1 MAQIADIHL
10 SSTIQFSDLLE
21 LGRDYCSDQL
31 GRFFQN
37 KYSPPALVVNK
48 FAIPAK
54 LATKN
59 DQNCFAIC
67 VMMNN
72 HILDLKYFSDIF
84 LDWDNKMSQESNTSG
99 QSLDKI
105 NKFINDERLLSVIKS
120 FKKINDEIVIGR
132 CRGSD
137 FTPLD
142 SAAH

>member
-1 MAQIADIHL
+1 MAQTVDVHL

-72 HILDLKYFSDIF
+72 HIVDLKYFSDIF
-84 LDWDNKMSQESNTSG
+84 LDVDNKMNIESMMFG
-99 QSLDKI
+99 QNLDKM
-105 NKFINDERLLSVIKS
+105 NLLINDQKLLSQIKS

-132 CRGSD
+132 CKGRE
-137 FTPLD
+137 FTPL
-142 SAAH
+142 

>member
-37 KYSPPALVVNK
+37 KYSPPALVMNK

-72 HILDLKYFSDIF
+72 HIVDLKYFSDIF
-84 LDWDNKMSQESNTSG
+84 LDVENKMNIESIMSG
-99 QSLDKI
+99 QSLDKM
-105 NKFINDERLLSVIKS
+105 NLLINDQRLLSQIKS

-132 CRGSD
+132 CKGRE
-137 FTPLD
+137 FTPL
-142 SAAH
+142 

>member
-72 HILDLKYFSDIF
+72 HIVDLKYFSDIF
-84 LDWDNKMSQESNTSG
+84 LNVNNEINIESIISVQN
-99 QSLDKI
+99 LDKI
-105 NKFINDERLLSVIKS
+105 NLLFNDQRLLSQIKS

-132 CRGSD
+132 CKGRE
-137 FTPLD
+137 FTPL
-142 SAAH
+142 